1 LVSPINI
8 PEVVPMPV
16 LKTKRLRLV
25 PMTTEQLGELLA
37 QPQPDP
43 HFAAA
48 LREMHDACLAHPD
61 DRLWYTNWQIYLRTD
76 GTCIGSLCF
85 KGGPK
90 SGAVELGYGID
101 APYRNKGYATEA
113 VKAAMNW
120 AFYRQD
126 AYFVLAETEKEN
138 AASVRVLEKNGFK
151 PAGSGLEGPRW
162 AAERPLANY
171 VSVYLSIGL
180 CMGIALGNA
189 LDSLALGTG
198 LGLSLGAALGLVFDA
213 SERKRR
219 KRYKKELNLPK

>member
-1 LVSPINI
+1 M
-8 PEVVPMPV
+8 PE
-16 LKTKRLRLV
+16 LKTKRLRIVSLS
-25 PMTTEQLGELLA
+25 TEQLGALIS

-48 LREMHDACLAHPD
+48 LRQMYEACVAHPGEW
-61 DRLWYTNWQIYLRTD
+61 LWYTNWQIYLRTD
-76 GTCIGSLCF
+76 GTCIGSLGF
-85 KGGPK
+85 KGSPV
-90 SGAVELGYGID
+90 SGAVEIGYGID
-101 APYRNKGYATEA
+101 APYQNQGYMTEA

-120 AFYRQD
+120 AYYRQD
-126 AYFVLAETEKEN
+126 VYFILAETEKEN
-138 AASVRVLEKNGFK
+138 AASVRVLQKNGFK
-151 PAGSGLEGPRW
+151 PAGSGIEGPRW